1 MPRDNNYDN
10 MNNRKRRRQQRFL
23 FSFYWLK
30 LQYKYSIMGKESF
43 KYSNNEVTVMW
54 KPNTCIHST
63 LCWKGLIQVF
73 NPREKPWIKMDGAT
87 TEKIIEQ
94 VRKCPSGALS
104 YYRNDELP
112 KESGKVMSESA
123 STLKIEVSPNGPYL
137 VKSECLIIHSDGKEE
152 TKTGTIALC
161 RCGASGNKPY
171 CDGSHRKIDFQ
182 E

>member
-1 MPRDNNYDN
+1 
-10 MNNRKRRRQQRFL
+10 
-23 FSFYWLK
+23 
-30 LQYKYSIMGKESF
+30 MGKENF
-43 KYSNNEVTVMW
+43 KYSNNDITVVW

-63 LCWKGLIQVF
+63 LCWKGLIEVF
-73 NPREKPWIKMDGAT
+73 NPKEKPWIKMNGAT

-112 KESGKVMSESA
+112 EESGKIMSESA
-123 STLKIEVSPNGPYL
+123 SILKIEVSPNGPYL
-137 VKSECLIIHSDGKEE
+137 VKSECLIIHSDGREE
-152 TKTGTIALC
+152 TKTGTVALC

-171 CDGSHRKIDFQ
+171 CDGSHRKIDFR